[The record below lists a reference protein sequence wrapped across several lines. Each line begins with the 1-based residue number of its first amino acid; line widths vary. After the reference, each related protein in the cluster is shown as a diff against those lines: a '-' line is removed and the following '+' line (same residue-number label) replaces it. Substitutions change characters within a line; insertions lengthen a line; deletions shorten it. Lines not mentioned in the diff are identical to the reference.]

1 MRAPAPVSLSAAPVN
16 WAGLDVVAEVTTGAE
31 EEDLAE
37 VAVVGEVT
45 GMRAEEEA
53 VAVEEEEEARAV
65 LQTLTVEVTVTVT
78 ALWAETAAAKARR
91 RAVENCIIV
100 LVVVVVVV
108 EVGRWKSFGSDG
120 VSSLRVCDGASVRVK
135 GVDGS

>member
-78 ALWAETAAAKARR
+78 ALWAEAAAAKARR

-100 LVVVVVVV
+100 LVVVVV

>member
-78 ALWAETAAAKARR
+78 ALWAEAAAAKARR

-100 LVVVVVVV
+100 LVVVVVV

-120 VSSLRVCDGASVRVK
+120 VSSLRICDGASVRVK